1 MAQKIL
7 TQEYLH
13 SLFEYRDGVLYSKI
27 DRYRTTTKKGDVVGY
42 SCKKGYLR
50 TGLNYKTYKI
60 HRLIFIMFYGY
71 SPKEIDHINGIKTDN
86 RIENLR
92 EVSHCENQWNKSIS
106 KKNTTGIKNV
116 TYENNKWRVRI
127 SVNRK
132 MISIGCFEDIELA
145 ELVAQE
151 ARNKYHGQF
160 ARD

>member
-13 SLFEYRDGVLYSKI
+13 SLFEYRDGILYSKI
-27 DRYRTTTKKGDVVGY
+27 NRYKTTTKKGSVIGY
-42 SCKKGYLR
+42 PCESGYLR

-60 HRLIFIMFYGY
+60 HRLIFIMFHGY

-92 EVSHCENQWNKSIS
+92 EVTTSQNQCNKSIS
-106 KKNTTGIKNV
+106 KRNTTGIKNV
-116 TYENNKWRVRI
+116 TKECSKWRVRI
-127 SVNRK
+127 SVNKK
-132 MISIGCFEDIELA
+132 MINIGFFDDIELA

-151 ARNKYHGQF
+151 ARNKYHGEF